1 MKKEKQFTLSTKG
14 EKIFRWCMIAFDLAI
29 MLAGVG
35 MAIYYK
41 QIGDPNNR
49 FLASLSM
56 LMFGLIPFVYE
67 LISRGKI
74 PNTVF
79 LLFNIY
85 LLIAGFLG
93 AALNGYNTFSWLD
106 IVVHFIMGYLVAAI
120 GLFILCR
127 SKQNTK
133 MHYLL
138 VALFCLCFS
147 LFVETIWEVCEWTV
161 DNIAGQA
168 AQGVPVEG
176 LGAPLV
182 TDTMEDICCNLGG
195 AMLFFFHFLI
205 SKWTKKNLLIG
216 AMEKEF
222 SIKHKLFEKN
232 KKINNNLANNT
243 EENLQKIN
251 ENLQENNSAENS
263 EKIINNSSENN
274 EKINDENNNP
284 PENIG

>member
-1 MKKEKQFTLSTKG
+1 MKKEKQFALSTKG
-14 EKIFRWCMIAFDLAI
+14 EKIFRWCMMAFDLAI
-29 MLAGVG
+29 MLAGVA

-49 FLASLSM
+49 FLASLGM
-56 LMFGLIPFVYE
+56 LGFGLIPFAYE

-93 AALNGYNTFSWLD
+93 AALNGYNIFSWLD
-106 IVVHFIMGYLVAAI
+106 IVVHIIMGYLVAAL
-120 GLFILCR
+120 GLFILCHT
-127 SKQNTK
+127 KHNTK

-147 LFVETIWEVCEWTV
+147 LFVEAIWEVCEWTV
-161 DNIAGQA
+161 DNIAGQT

-195 AMLFFFHFLI
+195 AMLFFFHYLL

-222 SIKHKLFEKN
+222 SVKHKLFEKG
-232 KKINNNLANNT
+232 KKHQTGKESVETDIEPST
-243 EENLQKIN
+243 EENIV
-251 ENLQENNSAENS
+251 ESLQEDSAENAAPS
-263 EKIINNSSENN
+263 ED
-274 EKINDENNNP
+274 DE
-284 PENIG
+284 

>member
-1 MKKEKQFTLSTKG
+1 MKKEVQFATSTKG
-14 EKIFRWCMIAFDLAI
+14 ERIFRWCNIAFDIAI

-35 MAIYYK
+35 LAIYYK
-41 QIGDPNNR
+41 VCGDPNNR
-49 FLASLSM
+49 FLVSLSM
-56 LMFGLIPFVYE
+56 LAFGCLPFIYE

-74 PNTVF
+74 PNSVF
-79 LLFNIY
+79 LLFDIY
-85 LLIAGFLG
+85 LLVAGLLG

-106 IVVHFIMGYLVAAI
+106 IVVHFIMGYLMAAL

-138 VALFCLCFS
+138 VAFFCLCFS
-147 LFVETIWEVCEWTV
+147 LFIEAIWEVCEWIV
-161 DNIAGQA
+161 DNIAGQS
-168 AQGVPVEG
+168 AQGVPVGG

-216 AMEKEF
+216 SMEKEF

-232 KKINNNLANNT
+232 KKAEKNN
-243 EENLQKIN
+243 
-251 ENLQENNSAENS
+251 QENIEIKRS
-263 EKIINNSSENN
+263 
-274 EKINDENNNP
+274 
-284 PENIG
+284 ENIGTDGQENAQKIENKNIYSPENVEEKNMSDKNE